1 MSIRAPLPFALS
13 LIALASVTAGC
24 HTPLPGPWPPIEAAG
39 QTYRIGPGD
48 VLRVSVFGNQD
59 LNTRVTVR
67 PDGRIALPLLDEL
80 AVAGRTV
87 NEVTNEVSQAYRRYV
102 QDARVAVV
110 IEEVHSYRVF
120 VTGKVQRAGEFE
132 SATPLTVMQAL
143 ALAGGGARGADMDA
157 IVILRR
163 GANGRDERYEFSY
176 NECSEGRTEM
186 NFLLRS
192 GDTIIVP

>member
-1 MSIRAPLPFALS
+1 MRRHLLAA
-13 LIALASVTAGC
+13 ALAATTLHAAACRS
-24 HTPLPGPWPPIEAAG
+24 PLSGPWPPVEAAM

-48 VLRVSVFGNQD
+48 VMRVSVFGNAE
-59 LNTRVTVR
+59 LNSRVTVR
-67 PDGRIALPLLDEL
+67 PDGRVTLPLLDEI

-87 NEVTNEVSQAYRRYV
+87 NEVAAEVSQGYRRFV

-120 VTGKVQRAGEFE
+120 VSGKVQRPGEFE
-132 SATPLTVMQAL
+132 SRTPLTVMQAL

-176 NECSEGRTEM
+176 NEAIGGRTEM
-186 NFLLRS
+186 NFTLRS

>member
-1 MSIRAPLPFALS
+1 MRPRHALPLTLALLAPLTL
-13 LIALASVTAGC
+13 TAAC
-24 HTPLPGPWPPIEAAG
+24 HSPLPGPWPPAEAA
-39 QTYRIGPGD
+39 TANYRIGAGD
-48 VLRVSVFGNQD
+48 VIRVSVFGQTE
-59 LNTRVTVR
+59 LNSRVTVR
-67 PDGRIALPLLDEL
+67 PDGRITLPLLDEI
-80 AVAGRTV
+80 AVAGRSVT
-87 NEVTNEVSQAYRRYV
+87 EVSTEVSQGYRRFV

-110 IEEVHSYRVF
+110 VEEVHSYRVF

-132 SATPLTVMQAL
+132 SRVPLTVMQAL

-176 NECSEGRTEM
+176 TECSEGRTEM
-186 NFLLRS
+186 NFMLRS

>member
-1 MSIRAPLPFALS
+1 MVIRARLSVAVALLS
-13 LIALASVTAGC
+13 LTSSSVGC
-24 HTPLPGPWPPIEAAG
+24 HTPLPGPWPPIEAAT
-39 QTYRIGPGD
+39 QTYRIGAGD
-48 VLRVSVFGNQD
+48 VLRVSVFGNQE

-67 PDGRIALPLLDEL
+67 PDGRIALPLIDEL

-87 NEVTNEVSQAYRRYV
+87 NEVTNEVSQNYRRYV

-120 VTGKVQRAGEFE
+120 VTGKVMRAGEFE

-143 ALAGGGARGADMDA
+143 ALAGGGARGADMDG

-176 NECSEGRTEM
+176 TECAEGRTEM

>member
-1 MSIRAPLPFALS
+1 MRAHS
-13 LIALASVTAGC
+13 YLIAAFLVVASGAAGC
-24 HTPLPGPWPPIEAAG
+24 RSSLTGPWPPIEAAT

-48 VLRVSVFGNQD
+48 VLRVSVFGNQE

-67 PDGRIALPLLDEL
+67 PDGRVTLPLLDEL

-87 NEVTNEVSQAYRRYV
+87 NEVSTEVSTGYRRYV

-132 SATPLTVMQAL
+132 ARTPITVMQAL
-143 ALAGGGARGADMDA
+143 ALAGGGARGANMDA

-176 NECSEGRTEM
+176 TECTEGRTEM

>member
-1 MSIRAPLPFALS
+1 MGCRASLS
-13 LIALASVTAGC
+13 
-24 HTPLPGPWPPIEAAG
+24 GPWPPIEAAA

-48 VLRVSVFGNQD
+48 VLRVAVFGNQE

-67 PDGRIALPLLDEL
+67 PDGRVTLPLLDEL

-87 NEVTNEVSQAYRRYV
+87 SEVSTEVSTGYRRYV

-132 SATPLTVMQAL
+132 V
-143 ALAGGGARGADMDA
+143 
-157 IVILRR
+157 RR
-163 GANGRDERYEFSY
+163 
-176 NECSEGRTEM
+176 
-186 NFLLRS
+186 
-192 GDTIIVP
+192 